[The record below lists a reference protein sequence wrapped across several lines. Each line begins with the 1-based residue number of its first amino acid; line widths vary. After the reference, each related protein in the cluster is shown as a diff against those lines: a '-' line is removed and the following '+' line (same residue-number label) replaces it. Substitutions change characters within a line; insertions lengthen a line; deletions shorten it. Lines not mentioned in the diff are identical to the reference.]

1 MRFKGTVTVA
11 LKEGIFDPQ
20 GAAVKG
26 SLDALGYSQA
36 KKVRMGKDIV
46 IDLDAASADEAKAL
60 LDEMAK
66 KLLANPVTEVYRI
79 SAEEAGERR

>member
-11 LKEGIFDPQ
+11 WKEGIFDPQ